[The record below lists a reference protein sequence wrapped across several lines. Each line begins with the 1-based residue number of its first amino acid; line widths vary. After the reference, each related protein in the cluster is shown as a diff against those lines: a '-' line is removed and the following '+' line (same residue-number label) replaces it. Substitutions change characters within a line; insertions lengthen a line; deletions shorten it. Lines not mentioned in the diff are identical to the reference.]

1 MDGPAKQAFIRKK
14 ALESRSDTEGT
25 RILWSRH
32 AVAELVNE
40 GWIRAEVEQCL
51 EAAELVED
59 YRTLHRPLPDCLVL
73 GRLMRDEPCHA
84 VVAIDEENDRLLIV
98 TVYRPSLEEWE
109 DDWSKRKE

>member
-1 MDGPAKQAFIRKK
+1 MDA
-14 ALESRSDTEGT
+14 EGT

-73 GRLMRDEPCHA
+73 GRLIQDEPCHA

-98 TVYRPSLEEWE
+98 TVYRPSQEEWE
-109 DDWSKRKE
+109 DDWSRRKE